1 MAAPI
6 PLADALKTRD
16 SRALA
21 LFLDIDGTLL
31 EFSET
36 PDSVHVPAP
45 LVKTLDTAYRT
56 LGGALAL
63 ISGRALGD
71 IDRLFAP
78 LKLPAAG
85 LHGFDIRGVTV
96 ADTDH
101 ARHIAAIEAER
112 TRLHQSFADDARIL
126 IEDKGPC
133 IAVHYRR
140 APDKEARVAEAVAA
154 AQERLGP
161 AFETLSGHMLY
172 ELRPAGIGKGH
183 AVDALMRAAP
193 FRGRTPVFIGDD
205 VTDEDGFVAVNALGG
220 ISVCVGPR
228 RPTAAIAQLENVDA
242 VRGWL
247 NDLGEMANAS
257 LSGGNVRETMHL

>member
-16 SRALA
+16 CRALA

-36 PDSVHVPAP
+36 PDGVQVPAT
-45 LVKTLDTAYRT
+45 LVEALDAAYRH
-56 LGGALAL
+56 LDGALAM
-63 ISGRALGD
+63 ISGRALAD

-78 LKLPAAG
+78 LTLPAAG
-85 LHGFDIRGVTV
+85 LHGFDIRGVTAAEV
-96 ADTDH
+96 DH
-101 ARHIAAIEAER
+101 ARHVAALEAER
-112 TRLHQSFADDARIL
+112 THLHQAFADDPRIL

-133 IAVHYRR
+133 IAVHFRR
-140 APDKEARVAEAVAA
+140 APDKEADVVEAVAE

-161 AFETLSGHMLY
+161 AFETLSGHMLR

-183 AVDALMRAAP
+183 AVETLMRATP
-193 FRGRTPVFIGDD
+193 FRGRTPIFIGDD

-228 RPTAAIAQLENVDA
+228 RPTAATATLEDVGA
-242 VRGWL
+242 VRDWL
-247 NDLGEMANAS
+247 KELGEITNAS
-257 LSGGNVRETMHL
+257 LSGGNEREKIKT